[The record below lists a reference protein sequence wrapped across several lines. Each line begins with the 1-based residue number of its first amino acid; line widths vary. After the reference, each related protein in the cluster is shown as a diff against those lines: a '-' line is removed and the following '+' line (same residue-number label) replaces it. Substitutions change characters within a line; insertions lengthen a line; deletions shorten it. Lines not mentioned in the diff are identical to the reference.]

1 MEIELD
7 GRNLSMEELLL
18 VATGV
23 ADAIISETAKAGIEA
38 ATKTVEG
45 IIERG
50 EVAYGINTGFGALCN
65 TSIDPSKLGDLQ
77 ANLIRSHACGIGEA
91 MEVVPVRAM
100 MCARANSLCRG
111 NSGIRIEV
119 IQRILDMLNLGLT
132 PVVPRIGS
140 LGASGD
146 LAPLSHVAL
155 TIMGEGSVID
165 QYGEFYDTA
174 QALVDNDLKPI
185 QLQAKEGLSLINGTS
200 QILSWLTISHAIL
213 SDLLPLA
220 DLILSTS
227 IEALSGSI
235 APSDERLHAAR
246 PHPGQALVANRILRA
261 LQNSEIN
268 QAHADCDKVQ
278 DPYSFRCAPQVHG
291 PANEVLQRLGDV
303 ITIELNSATDNPLV
317 FPDPNNPGPHEV
329 VSGGNFHGEILA
341 LTADAMNAAVHEIAS
356 ISERRMDTLLDTNR
370 SGLPAFLA
378 NESGLESGM
387 MIVQY
392 AAVAAIADLRA
403 HLGPHT
409 TFSLSTSANQEDHVS
424 MGATAAWH
432 LFQSAQRLA
441 DILSCEAIIA
451 CEGLEHHQEKAG
463 DGVDALYK
471 HVRTLVEPLQG
482 DRSLAGEMADLAN
495 DFLNGIGDENIHPYL
510 D

>member
-38 ATKTVEG
+38 ATKTVQG

-65 TSIDPSKLGDLQ
+65 TSIDASKLGDLQ

-165 QYGEFYDTA
+165 QYG
-174 QALVDNDLKPI
+174 
-185 QLQAKEGLSLINGTS
+185 
-200 QILSWLTISHAIL
+200 
-213 SDLLPLA
+213 
-220 DLILSTS
+220 
-227 IEALSGSI
+227 
-235 APSDERLHAAR
+235 
-246 PHPGQALVANRILRA
+246 
-261 LQNSEIN
+261 
-268 QAHADCDKVQ
+268 
-278 DPYSFRCAPQVHG
+278 
-291 PANEVLQRLGDV
+291 
-303 ITIELNSATDNPLV
+303 
-317 FPDPNNPGPHEV
+317 
-329 VSGGNFHGEILA
+329 
-341 LTADAMNAAVHEIAS
+341 
-356 ISERRMDTLLDTNR
+356 
-370 SGLPAFLA
+370 
-378 NESGLESGM
+378 
-387 MIVQY
+387 
-392 AAVAAIADLRA
+392 
-403 HLGPHT
+403 
-409 TFSLSTSANQEDHVS
+409 
-424 MGATAAWH
+424 
-432 LFQSAQRLA
+432 
-441 DILSCEAIIA
+441 
-451 CEGLEHHQEKAG
+451 
-463 DGVDALYK
+463 
-471 HVRTLVEPLQG
+471 
-482 DRSLAGEMADLAN
+482 
-495 DFLNGIGDENIHPYL
+495 
-510 D
+510 

>member
-38 ATKTVEG
+38 ATKTVQG

-65 TSIDPSKLGDLQ
+65 TSIDASKLGDLQ

-165 QYGEFYDTA
+165 QYGEFYDTSE
-174 QALVDNDLKPI
+174 ALLNNDLKPI

-235 APSDERLHAAR
+235 APSDERIHAVR

-261 LQNSEIN
+261 LKNSEIN
-268 QAHADCDKVQ
+268 QSHADCDKVQ

-303 ITIELNSATDNPLV
+303 ITIELNSATDNPLI
-317 FPDPNNPGPHEV
+317 FPDPANPGPHEV

-378 NESGLESGM
+378 NDSGLESGM

-432 LFQSAQRLA
+432 LFQGAQRLA

-451 CEGLEHHQEKAG
+451 CEGLEHHEKSPG
-463 DGVDALYK
+463 DGVDAFYK

-495 DFLNGIGDENIHPYL
+495 DFLNGIGDGDIHPYL
-510 D
+510 E